1 MTTLD
6 NSYCVPKTKEDWALL
21 GRGESHNFA
30 IKGDR
35 AFYAY
40 DIDEGDNP
48 YRIAMILLKDI
59 GNHDWLTNEIPV
71 PHFLDLVHNRIAPWR
86 LEEVGGEQSED
97 GNAWLIECG
106 QIICVGFY
114 SDGGVSVSIHYDYAS
129 IPAYITTFTDLLT
142 LIKFLTPPAQ

>member
-1 MTTLD
+1 MTTLQ
-6 NSYCVPKTKEDWALL
+6 NSYCVPKMNEERSLISEALTEYNHGVLFQFRQFKENQCAVSDYTFSIA
-21 GRGESHNFA
+21 ETTA
-30 IKGDR
+30 IECGK
-35 AFYAY
+35 
-40 DIDEGDNP
+40 E
-48 YRIAMILLKDI
+48 LVSVHK
-59 GNHDWLTNEIPV
+59 
-71 PHFLDLVHNRIAPWR
+71 FLDLLHDRIAPWR